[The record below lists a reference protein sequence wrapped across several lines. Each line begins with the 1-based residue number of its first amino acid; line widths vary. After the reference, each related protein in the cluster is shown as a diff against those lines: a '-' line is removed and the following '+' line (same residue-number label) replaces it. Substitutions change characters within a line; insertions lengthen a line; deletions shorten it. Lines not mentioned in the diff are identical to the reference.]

1 MVIFQDPNAG
11 GGAKQSLNING
22 ASTTYFGGAIV
33 APAAA
38 IGFEGTGVSGTGHN
52 CTQIIGDTITFIG
65 NSSVSSDC
73 GAYGTAAISGGVQT
87 VLSE

>member
-1 MVIFQDPNAG
+1 VAIFSDTSGQ
-11 GGAKQSLNING
+11 LNING
-22 ASTTYFGGAIV
+22 NSTTYFGGAIV

-38 IGFEGTGVSGTGHN
+38 INFEGTGVSGTSHN

-73 GAYGTAAISGGVQT
+73 GAAGTATISGAGRT
-87 VLSE
+87 VLTE